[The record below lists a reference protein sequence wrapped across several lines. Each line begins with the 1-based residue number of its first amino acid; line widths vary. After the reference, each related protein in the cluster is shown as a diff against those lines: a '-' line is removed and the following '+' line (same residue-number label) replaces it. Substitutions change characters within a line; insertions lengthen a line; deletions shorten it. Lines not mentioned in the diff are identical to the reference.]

1 MEKLDTEV
9 KKELLKA
16 YGSYSED
23 ECGEKIN
30 KLPEDGKLFILKL
43 CDEMDRDIAMV
54 YDIENEKY
62 VVTIKG
68 IERSINTVEDF
79 VGYDTQPLKDAME
92 DFENFSF
99 YDYYNKVI
107 QMEKEYSIQ
116 QYYWQQKEYGGAYY
130 D

>member
-1 MEKLDTEV
+1 MKQLSVEER
-9 KKELLKA
+9 KELLKA

-23 ECGEKIN
+23 ECGEEVN
-30 KLPEDGKLFILKL
+30 ELPEDGKLFILKL

-62 VVTIKG
+62 VVTVKG
-68 IERSINTVEDF
+68 IERCINTVEDF
-79 VGYDTQPLKDAME
+79 IGYDKQPLKDAME
-92 DFENFSF
+92 DFENLSF

>member
-1 MEKLDTEV
+1 MEKLDAEV

-54 YDIENEKY
+54 YDIETEKY
-62 VVTIKG
+62 VVTVKG
-68 IERSINTVEDF
+68 IERGMNTVEDF
-79 VGYDTQPLKDAME
+79 VGYDTQPIESAME
-92 DFENFSF
+92 DFENLSF
-99 YDYYNKVI
+99 YDYYEKVI

>member
-1 MEKLDTEV
+1 MKQLSVEER
-9 KKELLKA
+9 KELLKA

-62 VVTIKG
+62 VVTVKG
-68 IERSINTVEDF
+68 IERGMNKVEDF
-79 VGYDTQPLKDAME
+79 VGYDTQPLEDAME
-92 DFENFSF
+92 DFENLSF